1 MSGIFSESVRHQGK
15 SIPCGGT
22 PRSGVVR
29 VLAFMEALLPTTGP
43 AKNLLEFA
51 RRVQCVPQ
59 NSLSAEIQIATFDRS
74 NSSAGND
81 FVRACGD
88 AGLGIYPIRE
98 RFAFDPSVLAAIRK
112 LVEALDPDIVQT
124 HAVKSHFLI
133 KLTGIQHNRPWI
145 AFHHGYTRTSR
156 KTQVY
161 NRLDRWS
168 LPSAARVV
176 TVCKPFADHLIRI
189 GVRPERISV
198 QHNSVREF
206 VAPSEARIQRL
217 REELGIPASTQVLL
231 SVGRLSREKGQAD
244 LIEAARLLR
253 NKNPQAEF
261 RFVIA
266 GEGPDRAMLTRIVRE
281 NNLESDFVFVGH
293 ISDIAPYYGLAEL
306 VVLPSHSEG
315 SPNVLLEAM
324 AAGRPIVATEV
335 GGVPDIATNEREAI
349 LVEKENPSALAEAMD
364 RVRADASLKAKLA
377 EAARLKAQSYS
388 PQAYCDSIL
397 ALYSQILGDAGRP
410 F

>member
-1 MSGIFSESVRHQGK
+1 
-15 SIPCGGT
+15 
-22 PRSGVVR
+22 
-29 VLAFMEALLPTTGP
+29 MEALLPTTGP

-51 RRVQCVPQ
+51 RRVQFVAP
-59 NSLSAEIQIATFDRS
+59 NSLGAKIQIATFDRS
-74 NSSAGND
+74 NSPGQND
-81 FVRACGD
+81 FVRACED
-88 AGLGIYPIRE
+88 AGLGSYPIRE
-98 RFAFDPSVLAAIRK
+98 RFAFDPSVLSAIRK

-133 KLTGIQHNRPWI
+133 KLTGIHRIRPWI
-145 AFHHGYTRTSR
+145 AFHHGYTRTSWR
-156 KTQVY
+156 TQIY

-176 TVCKPFADHLIRI
+176 TVCKPFADQLIRI
-189 GVRPERISV
+189 GVRRERIFV

-206 VAPSEARIQRL
+206 VVPSPDRIQRL
-217 REELGIPASTQVLL
+217 REELRICESTKVIL

-253 NKNPQAEF
+253 NKNLLAGF

-266 GEGPDRAMLTRIVRE
+266 GDGPDRAPLTRIVRE
-281 NNLESDFVFVGH
+281 DNLESDVVFVGH
-293 ISDIAPYYGLAEL
+293 ISDIGPYYGLAEL

-324 AAGRPIVATEV
+324 AAGRAIIATRV

-349 LVEKENPSALAEAMD
+349 LVEKENPSALAEAVH
-364 RVRADASLKAKLA
+364 RVLADASLKTKLA
-377 EAARLKAQSYS
+377 EAARLRAQSYS

-397 ALYSQILGDAGRP
+397 ALYSHTLDEADRP